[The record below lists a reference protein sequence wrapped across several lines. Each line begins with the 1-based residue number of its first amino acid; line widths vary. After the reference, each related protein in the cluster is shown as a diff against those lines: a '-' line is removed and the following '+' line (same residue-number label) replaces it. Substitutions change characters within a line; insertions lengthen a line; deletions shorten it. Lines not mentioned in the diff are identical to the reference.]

1 MGHVVIYGFSFSNS
15 RKFDAPLRE
24 IQLSPGRASMR
35 LNGFPLFLLQG
46 KKVLT
51 PFFDYTYICN
61 RVTTGTK
68 MLYRHPFLWTGITLL
83 LLSASAVPG
92 DAYRQAR
99 QQLVDSIEQDV
110 RDTSLYLDKEALDP
124 RVLAAIARVPR
135 HEFVPAALRRFAY
148 ANRPLP
154 IGFGQ
159 TISQPY
165 IVALMS
171 DLIKPRPGD
180 SVLEIG
186 TGSGYQAAMLAEL
199 TGQVYSIEIVEELGK
214 QAARRLSR
222 LGYDNITL
230 RIGDGYYGWEEHA
243 PFDAIVVTA
252 AASHVPP
259 PLVAQLKPG
268 GRMVIPVGSRFLTQQ
283 LVLIE
288 KDPGGQLVT
297 RQILPVKFVP
307 LTGERSDVDK
317 QSPSLR
323 GTQ

>member
-1 MGHVVIYGFSFSNS
+1 
-15 RKFDAPLRE
+15 
-24 IQLSPGRASMR
+24 
-35 LNGFPLFLLQG
+35 
-46 KKVLT
+46 
-51 PFFDYTYICN
+51 
-61 RVTTGTK
+61 
-68 MLYRHPFLWTGITLL
+68 MLYRRPIFWIGITLL
-83 LLSASAVPG
+83 LLPASALAG
-92 DAYRQAR
+92 DEYAQAR
-99 QQLVDSIEQDV
+99 QQMVAAIEQDA

-124 RVLAAIARVPR
+124 RVMTAISRVPR
-135 HEFVPAALRRFAY
+135 HEFVPAAQRGHAY
-148 ANRPLP
+148 DNRPLS

-180 SVLEIG
+180 SVRELG

-199 TGQVYSIEIVEELGK
+199 TGHVYSIEIIEELGE
-214 QAARRLSR
+214 QAAERLSR
-222 LGYDNITL
+222 LGYDNVTL

-259 PLVAQLKPG
+259 PLVEQLKPG

-288 KDPGGQLVT
+288 KDPGGQLIT
-297 RQILPVKFVP
+297 RQILPVIFVP
-307 LTGERSDVDK
+307 LTGEHD
-317 QSPSLR
+317 
-323 GTQ
+323 

>member
-1 MGHVVIYGFSFSNS
+1 
-15 RKFDAPLRE
+15 
-24 IQLSPGRASMR
+24 
-35 LNGFPLFLLQG
+35 
-46 KKVLT
+46 
-51 PFFDYTYICN
+51 
-61 RVTTGTK
+61 
-68 MLYRHPFLWTGITLL
+68 MLYRRPIFWIGITLL
-83 LLSASAVPG
+83 LLPASALAG
-92 DAYRQAR
+92 DEYAQAR
-99 QQLVDSIEQDV
+99 QQMVAAIEQDV
-110 RDTSLYLDKEALDP
+110 RETSLYLDREALDP
-124 RVLAAIARVPR
+124 RVMTAIARVPR
-135 HEFVPAALRRFAY
+135 HEFVPATQRRHAY
-148 ANRPLP
+148 DNRPLS

-180 SVLEIG
+180 SVLELG

-199 TGQVYSIEIVEELGK
+199 TGHVYSIEIIEELGE
-214 QAARRLSR
+214 QAAARLSR
-222 LGYDNITL
+222 LGYDNVTT

-288 KDPGGQLVT
+288 KDPGGQLIT
-297 RQILPVKFVP
+297 RQILPVMFVP
-307 LTGERSDVDK
+307 LTGEHD
-317 QSPSLR
+317 
-323 GTQ
+323 